1 MRPALGARSLHVWR
15 IEVRQPRDVLRE
27 LRALLTPDEEERAER
42 FRFDRDRDSFVCTRA
57 ALRMLAGS
65 YLGMAP
71 QDVSFSYAG
80 KGKPGLPG
88 ISFNV
93 SHAGDV
99 ALAAFARSGR
109 VGVDVEEMRPGT
121 DLRALAR
128 RFFSPGENAGL
139 ERLDGDAFVTG
150 FYRCWTRKE
159 AFVKALGE
167 GLSFDL
173 GRVEVSTG
181 PDARVVSVDGDEG
194 AGSLWSIAD
203 ISPRD
208 GYAGAVVA
216 DVAAADVV
224 LRDWPGLSVT
234 AV

>member
-1 MRPALGARSLHVWR
+1 MSPALDERSLHVWR

-57 ALRMLAGS
+57 ALRTLAGS
-65 YLGMAP
+65 YLAVAP
-71 QDVSFSYAG
+71 RDVSFSYAD

-109 VGVDVEEMRPGT
+109 VGVDVEQMRPGA
-121 DLRALAR
+121 DLRGLAR
-128 RFFSPGENAGL
+128 RFFSPGENARL
-139 ERLDGDAFVTG
+139 ECLDGDAFVTG

-173 GRVEVSTG
+173 DRVEVSVG
-181 PDARVVSVDGDEG
+181 ADARLLSVDRAE
-194 AGSLWSIAD
+194 AESWWIAD
-203 ISPRD
+203 VSPRD

-216 DVAAADVV
+216 DLQDAELTV
-224 LRDWPGLSVT
+224 REWPGFVT
-234 AV
+234 AAV